1 MGLTSNYFF
10 ENLSTMGR
18 YGDIR
23 RANEL
28 TAALT
33 KLRAWED
40 KTIEQKKELYKSQ
53 RGTSVRVKVNRVKGY
68 VESFGLAG
76 RIYLPVKLL
85 SDTQTGSNATA
96 LANTVREAVQTTGRT
111 LAVGFTLPTGGVLL
125 DGLTGY
131 RPARLSLTD
140 RGAAVTDNKSRV
152 TDFEYKRYDN
162 KSVSSP
168 FGSQSAGSEL
178 YGTAVTEISDIAA
191 IKAFIAIEGNR
202 VAFIPEV
209 I

>member
-1 MGLTSNYFF
+1 MT
-10 ENLSTMGR
+10 R

-23 RANEL
+23 RAKEL
-28 TAALT
+28 TDALE

-40 KTIEQKKELYKSQ
+40 KTVKEKRALYKAQ
-53 RGTSVRVKVNRVKGY
+53 RGSSVRVKVNRTKGY
-68 VESFGLAG
+68 VESFQLVG

-85 SDTQTGSNATA
+85 SDSQTGSNATT
-96 LANTVREAVQTTGRT
+96 LANTVREAVQADGRT
-111 LAVGFTLPTGGVLL
+111 VAVGFTLPTGGVLL
-125 DGLTGY
+125 DNMTGY

-140 RGAAVTDNKSRV
+140 RGAEVADSKSRI
-152 TDFEYKRYDN
+152 TDLEYKRYDN

-168 FGSQSAGSEL
+168 FGSKNTGGETYAA
-178 YGTAVTEISDIAA
+178 AVAEISDIAA
-191 IKAFIAIEGNR
+191 IKAFAQQEGNR